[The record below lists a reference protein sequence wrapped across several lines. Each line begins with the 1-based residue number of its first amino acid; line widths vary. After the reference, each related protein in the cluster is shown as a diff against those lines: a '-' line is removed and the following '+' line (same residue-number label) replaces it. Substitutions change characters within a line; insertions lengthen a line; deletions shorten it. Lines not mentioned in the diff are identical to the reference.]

1 MKSCHLA
8 WAIVMM
14 LSTTSGRV
22 WCDEKS
28 AVAALEKYGFGFTR
42 DESQPGRSVID
53 VTIRKSHA

>member
-1 MKSCHLA
+1 
-8 WAIVMM
+8 MM